1 MKINESKLKE
11 YLNND
16 EIERFDTLEEYLH
29 FINEERRI
37 FYHDCH
43 PNDFTTFEAARALG
57 WKYQFEHKGSYYWIY
72 FDECLDIY
80 EEE

>member
-16 EIERFDTLEEYLH
+16 EIERFDSLEEYLH
-29 FINEERRI
+29 FINEERRL
-37 FYHDCH
+37 FYFHTF
-43 PNDFTTFEAARALG
+43 PNEFKTFEEAQEIA
-57 WKYQFEHKGSYYWIY
+57 WKYQFEYNGAYYWIY